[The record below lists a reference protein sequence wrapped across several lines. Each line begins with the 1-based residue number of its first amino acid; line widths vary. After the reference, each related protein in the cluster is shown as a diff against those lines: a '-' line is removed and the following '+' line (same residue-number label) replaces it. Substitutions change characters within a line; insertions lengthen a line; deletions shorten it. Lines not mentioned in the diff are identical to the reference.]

1 MHTTP
6 TEWINEDS
14 SWADPV
20 IWKQNKNLN
29 WRKMLKYAIGIE
41 MKVYQ
46 DNRNHIEGKFDP
58 SAVHKGDGNRC
69 WPFVM
74 FLVHPRV

>member
-1 MHTTP
+1 MSGPCYLKT
-6 TEWINEDS
+6 
-14 SWADPV
+14 
-20 IWKQNKNLN
+20 KQKLELTDKILN
-29 WRKMLKYAIGIE
+29 YAIGIE

-58 SAVHKGDGNRC
+58 STVHKGDGNRC

-74 FLVHPRV
+74 LLVHPRV

>member
-1 MHTTP
+1 
-6 TEWINEDS
+6 
-14 SWADPV
+14 
-20 IWKQNKNLN
+20 
-29 WRKMLKYAIGIE
+29 